1 MNRVYPDSEAYEL
14 ESNFVL
20 GQILHENKYR
30 FLINGHTH
38 EPMVRCIQ
46 GLTIINVG
54 SLCRQDRPV
63 CSVVDFDEGTMQF
76 FEVRPHSVARAELVP
91 FSR

>member
-1 MNRVYPDSEAYEL
+1 
-14 ESNFVL
+14 
-20 GQILHENKYR
+20 
-30 FLINGHTH
+30 
-38 EPMVRCIQ
+38 MVRCIQ

-63 CSVVDFDEGTMQF
+63 CSVVDFDEGTVQF